1 MIKTG
6 IIGMGNM
13 GEAILKA
20 LLDSGFKKKAIL
32 GAEAKSTRAEFIET
46 AYGLKCSQKPEE
58 IAGKTDYIIVAV
70 KPQDSKTLLRTIAP
84 ALTDK
89 KVLISIMAGITTSSI
104 LSIVGKPVKVVR
116 VMPNICVKVGEGAI
130 GLASNQMVDAG
141 EVEEVKKMFLPLGKI
156 VDVNEDL
163 MDAVTALGGSG
174 PAFFLLFLEA
184 MIDAGVKLGIPRDK
198 SSILSAQVING
209 TMRMLEVEGIHP
221 VLLKE
226 MITSPGGTTIA
237 GLASLDEGAF
247 KGKLI
252 RAIEEACKRSKELSA

>member
-6 IIGMGNM
+6 ILGMGNM

-20 LLDSGFKKKAIL
+20 LLDSGFDKKAIF
-32 GAEAKSTRAEFIET
+32 GAEAKSSRAEFIKT
-46 AYGLKCSQKPEE
+46 TYGVNCSQKPEE
-58 IAGKTDYIIVAV
+58 IAGKADYIIVAV
-70 KPQDSKTLLRTIAP
+70 KPQDSKTLLRAIAP

-104 LSIVGKPVKVVR
+104 LSTVGKPVKVVR
-116 VMPNICVKVGEGAI
+116 AMPNICVKVGEGAI
-130 GLASNQMVDAG
+130 GLAPNQMVDAG
-141 EVEEVKKMFLPLGKI
+141 EVEEVKKMLVPLGKI
-156 VDVNEDL
+156 IDVNEDL

-184 MIDAGVKLGIPRDK
+184 MIDGGVKLGIPRDK
-198 SSILSAQVING
+198 ATVLSTQVIKG
-209 TMRMLEVEGIHP
+209 TLRMLEVEGIHP

-237 GLASLDEGAF
+237 GLASLDEGAL
-247 KGKLI
+247 KGRLI